1 MSRANQDLHLSSEDI
16 GKKVYEI
23 EQEITF
29 VIKTQ
34 VIAKDDDDAFNK
46 WLDCSE
52 TKNCEDYQAKDNGSD
67 VVNSWAKEYSQLK
80 GTTLIGTIQL
90 EDKDDD
96 QAFNK
101 WLECNE
107 TINSEGYNAKHNG
120 NDIVNSYGK
129 EYSELKGT
137 TLIGTIQKEDE
148 KDEDSLLEVAY
159 G

>member
-1 MSRANQDLHLSSEDI
+1 MSRASNELMLFSEHI

-23 EQEITF
+23 EEEITF

-34 VIAKDDDDAFNK
+34 VIAKDDD
-46 WLDCSE
+46 
-52 TKNCEDYQAKDNGSD
+52 
-67 VVNSWAKEYSQLK
+67 
-80 GTTLIGTIQL
+80 
-90 EDKDDD
+90 

-101 WLECNE
+101 WLECDQ

-120 NDIVNSYGK
+120 YDIVNSYGK

-148 KDEDSLLEVAY
+148 KDEDSLLEVVY